1 MQHGYGQK
9 RNDLKKSENFDKRS
23 MSQMNATTGTGI
35 TMHLND
41 MRRKSDFDF
50 AIEGTEKIRNNR
62 SR

>member
-1 MQHGYGQK
+1 
-9 RNDLKKSENFDKRS
+9 
-23 MSQMNATTGTGI
+23 MSQMNATTGKGI

-50 AIEGTEKIRNNR
+50 TIEGTEKIRNDR